1 MAPKPNTSLRRSL
14 VDVAMG
20 RKPADLVIRKGRWVS
35 VQSGEIIPDTDVAI
49 VDGHIA
55 FVGAEAKHTIGK
67 DTKVIEANGRFLV
80 PGLLDAHMHVESGM
94 VTVTE
99 FVRAVAPHGTTGM
112 FIDPHEMANIFGLKG
127 VRLMVDEA
135 AKQPIHVWVE
145 MPACVPSA
153 PGFETPGA
161 SIGPDEVAEAMNWPG
176 IIGLGEMM
184 NFPGVFN
191 SDEKMLAE
199 MVETHT
205 AHKTVGGH
213 YASPDLGLPFHGYVA
228 GGAEDDH
235 EGTQIN
241 DAIQRVRQGMKPM
254 LRFGSAWHD
263 VASQVGAITER
274 GLDPR
279 RFILCTDDSHAE
291 TLALDGHMDRVLRH
305 AVSNGLAPMTAIQMM
320 TINAAEHFGLTREM
334 GMIAPG
340 RWADIVLV
348 KDLKNFKAELVIA
361 KGQLVAENGQWKISL
376 PQFKYPSWVTNS
388 VHLRK
393 KLEAKDFV
401 LRTPSVR
408 AVGRTIPLP
417 RTGPLRNAPKES
429 GEETWIA
436 NVIGVI
442 ENQAPTHHLRRQ
454 VVSRGGEVQV
464 DVKNDLAKI
473 AVIQRHR
480 GMSGITV
487 GLVSG
492 FGFNERCAIASTVA
506 HDSHH
511 MIVVGTDD
519 GDMAIAANKLAEVGG
534 GQVVVKQ
541 GRVIGL
547 VELGIAG
554 LMSTERAD
562 IVAKKAATVLDG
574 FKACGC
580 RLNNPNMQL
589 SLLALVVIPELRIS
603 DKGLVDT
610 TNFQFVPVLEKM

>member
-1 MAPKPNTSLRRSL
+1 MPSSAKLTRSL

-20 RKPADLVIRKGRWVS
+20 RKPADIVIRGGKWVS
-35 VQSGEIIPDTDVAI
+35 VQSGEIIPGTDIAI

-55 FVGAEAKHTIGK
+55 FVGADAKHTIGPG
-67 DTKVIEANGRFLV
+67 TKVIEAAGRFLV

-127 VRLMVDEA
+127 VKLMVDEA

-145 MPACVPSA
+145 MPSCVPSN
-153 PGFETPGA
+153 PGFETPGS
-161 SIGPDEVAEAMNWPG
+161 SIGPQEVAEAMSWPG

-191 SDEKMLAE
+191 SDEKLHAE
-199 MVETHT
+199 MAATHAAGNT
-205 AHKTVGGH
+205 IGGH

-235 EGTQIN
+235 EGTHIE
-241 DAIQRVRQGMKPM
+241 DAIARVRQGMKPM
-254 LRFGSAWHD
+254 LRYGSAWHD
-263 VASQVGAITER
+263 VAAQVGAITEK

-279 RFILCTDDSHAE
+279 RFILCTDDSHAQ
-291 TLALDGHMDRVLRH
+291 TLAHDGHMDRVLRH
-305 AVSNGLAPMTAIQMM
+305 AISQGLAPISAIQMM

-340 RWADIVLV
+340 RWADVVLV
-348 KDLKNFKAELVIA
+348 KDLKNFRAELVIA
-361 KGQLVAENGQWKISL
+361 KGQVVAENGQWKFAL
-376 PQFKYPSWVTNS
+376 PEFKYPSWATNS
-388 VHLRK
+388 VHLKR
-393 KLEAKDFV
+393 KLEAGDFI
-401 LRTPSVR
+401 LR
-408 AVGRTIPLP
+408 APLNRISSP
-417 RTGPLRNAPKES
+417 TVPLRRTGPLKNPQAAGDEK
-429 GEETWIA
+429 WIA
-436 NVIGVI
+436 NIIGVI
-442 ENQAPTHHLRRQ
+442 ENQAPTHHLRREMI
-454 VVSRGGEVQV
+454 SHGGEVRADIPN
-464 DVKNDLAKI
+464 DVAKI
-473 AVIQRHR
+473 AIVQRHK
-480 GMSGITV
+480 GMNGVTL

-492 FGFNERCAIASTVA
+492 FGFTEHCAIASTVA

-519 GDMAIAANKLAEVGG
+519 VDMAIAANKLADVGG
-534 GQVVVKQ
+534 GQVVVLNGKI
-541 GRVIGL
+541 IGL

-554 LMSTERAD
+554 LMSRERAD
-562 IVAKKAATVLDG
+562 VVARKAETVLTG
-574 FKACGC
+574 FRSCGC
-580 RLNNPNMQL
+580 KLNNPNMQL

-610 TNFQFVPVLEKM
+610 TKFEFVPVLEK